1 MEYGHGFKALGQ
13 FLMPGVLL
21 QLEYLFRILLAIFFG
36 FLIGSERRKRTQ
48 SVATRTL
55 TVVAF
60 GASLMMVISKYGYT
74 DVPGFDAA
82 RMAAQVVGGIGFLGA
97 GVIFVKNNLVNGL
110 TSAAILWVTAGMGLA
125 LGAGMYIIGISA
137 AILILLMQYV
147 FFNVAYSN
155 KEAYNGCVRL
165 TIVQKPGAVEE
176 MENFLLEQQVTVIGA
191 KVQKVKKGEIKL
203 EFDVIFPAGFKK
215 SGLLSKLVEMEDV
228 LAASE

>member
-21 QLEYLFRILLAIFFG
+21 QLGYLFRILLAIFFG

-147 FFNVAYSN
+147 FFNVAYFN

>member
-1 MEYGHGFKALGQ
+1 MGYAKNFVVFEQ
-13 FLMPGVLL
+13 FQMPGLL
-21 QLEYLFRILLAIFFG
+21 MQAEYLFRILLAVFFG
-36 FLIGSERRKRTQ
+36 ALIGSERRKRTQ

-82 RMAAQVVGGIGFLGA
+82 RMAAQVVGGVGFLGA

-110 TSAAILWVTAGMGLA
+110 TSAAIIWVTAGMGLA

-137 AILILLMQYV
+137 AILILIMQYV
-147 FFNVAYSN
+147 FFNVAYFN

-165 TIVQKPGAVEE
+165 TIVQKPGAVES
-176 MENFLLEQQVTVIGA
+176 MENFLEGQNVEVIGI
-191 KVQKVKKGEIKL
+191 KVQKVKKGEIKV
-203 EFDVIFPAGFKK
+203 EFDVIYPAGFKK
-215 SGLLSKLVEMEDV
+215 SGLLSKLVELEDV

>member
-1 MEYGHGFKALGQ
+1 MGFKVLGQ
-13 FLMPGVLL
+13 FFMTEVLA

-125 LGAGMYIIGISA
+125 LGAGMYIIGISS
-137 AILILLMQYV
+137 AILILLMQYA
-147 FFNVAYSN
+147 FCNVAYFD

-165 TIVQKPGAVEE
+165 TVVQKPGAVEE
-176 MENFLLEQQVTVIGA
+176 MEEFLLEQQVKVIGA

-215 SGLLSKLVEMEDV
+215 SGLLSKLAEMEDV

>member
-1 MEYGHGFKALGQ
+1 M
-13 FLMPGVLL
+13 
-21 QLEYLFRILLAIFFG
+21 
-36 FLIGSERRKRTQ
+36 
-48 SVATRTL
+48 
-55 TVVAF
+55 
-60 GASLMMVISKYGYT
+60 
-74 DVPGFDAA
+74 
-82 RMAAQVVGGIGFLGA
+82 
-97 GVIFVKNNLVNGL
+97 IFVKNNLVNGL

-147 FFNVAYSN
+147 FFNVAYFD

-165 TIVQKPGAVEE
+165 TVVQKPGAVEE

>member
-1 MEYGHGFKALGQ
+1 MGFKVLGQ
-13 FLMPGVLL
+13 FFMTEVLA

-125 LGAGMYIIGISA
+125 LGAGMYIIGISS
-137 AILILLMQYV
+137 AILILLMQYA
-147 FFNVAYSN
+147 FFNVAYFD

-165 TIVQKPGAVEE
+165 TVVQKPGAVEE
-176 MENFLLEQQVTVIGA
+176 MEEFLLEQQVKVIGA
-191 KVQKVKKGEIKL
+191 KVQKVKKGGIKL

-215 SGLLSKLVEMEDV
+215 SGLLSKLAEMEDV

>member
-36 FLIGSERRKRTQ
+36 FLIGSESRKRTQ

-147 FFNVAYSN
+147 FFNVAY
-155 KEAYNGCVRL
+155 L
-165 TIVQKPGAVEE
+165 TKRRIMAV
-176 MENFLLEQQVTVIGA
+176 FGS
-191 KVQKVKKGEIKL
+191 
-203 EFDVIFPAGFKK
+203 P
-215 SGLLSKLVEMEDV
+215 LSR
-228 LAASE
+228 SRGQ